1 MLLGVALLAAGCSST
16 PGATASQDGAP
27 SNSQQAGIV
36 QLAEGSSARTVTVDG
51 TTRHYLAYRPA
62 GLNGP
67 APLVLAFHGYG
78 GSAEGMEQSF
88 GWDEEADRNAF
99 VVVYPDGT
107 DRSFNAGTCCGTSV
121 ETGVD
126 DVAAA
131 EAMIDDV
138 SAAIAV
144 DPDRVYVTGF
154 SNGGMMSY
162 RLACESARFAA
173 IAPVAGT
180 QLVDCTDRSTASVL
194 HIHGTA
200 DTVVPAGGSDADPSV
215 YQAPSIEE
223 VMSGWR
229 DFLGCSPAT
238 EETGGR
244 TITSAATCPDGRD
257 VDYISVDGL
266 DHAWPTETDG
276 LDATGTIWQF
286 FADHRR

>member
-1 MLLGVALLAAGCSST
+1 
-16 PGATASQDGAP
+16 
-27 SNSQQAGIV
+27 
-36 QLAEGSSARTVTVDG
+36 
-51 TTRHYLAYRPA
+51 
-62 GLNGP
+62 
-67 APLVLAFHGYG
+67 
-78 GSAEGMEQSF
+78 MEQSF

-99 VVVYPDGT
+99 VVVYPDG
-107 DRSFNAGTCCGTSV
+107 RIHCSNAGTCCGTSV

-194 HIHGTA
+194 HIHGPA
-200 DTVVPAGGSDADPSV
+200 DTVVPAGGSDADPVCTRPRRSRRSCPAGATSWLLTGHRGNRW
-215 YQAPSIEE
+215 QNHHLRRNL
-223 VMSGWR
+223 SGR
-229 DFLGCSPAT
+229 ARRRLHQ
-238 EETGGR
+238 R
-244 TITSAATCPDGRD
+244 RR
-257 VDYISVDGL
+257 L
-266 DHAWPTETDG
+266 HHAWPTETDG